1 MRIRTALLQDMVAK
15 AVKGASL
22 NRLLPLTSMIE
33 IHADEGKLTLTTTD
47 MNNYLYIM
55 ESIEDKD
62 FFEVVIGVEKF
73 AKLISRLNCE
83 FVELVELEKE
93 VRVVTDN
100 GSYSIEIPI
109 DENGKPVQFPFKQ
122 ISSDAKRGEIKLAT
136 VKNILKTCKPSL
148 AVTLES
154 PCYTNYYTGDKI
166 MATDTYKIAAYDD
179 KFMDDPAL
187 ISAET
192 MSLLDIMSDDVIEY
206 AETEN
211 EILFETDTCFVYSTK
226 VNGIEDYAYTA
237 INSLVDSEF
246 DYRCKVQKNK
256 LISALERVSL
266 FVGLYDNNAVSLT
279 FGEDDLTI
287 TNKAS
292 NATETVELEDSYQS
306 ENFTCLI
313 DAEILL
319 SQIKANDADV
329 LEIWY
334 GKENSIKIKNEKI
347 TQILCLLDK

>member
-1 MRIRTALLQDMVAK
+1 MRIWTALLQEMVAK

-33 IHADEGKLTLTTTD
+33 IRNEDGLLTLTTTD
-47 MNNYLYIM
+47 MNNYLYIR
-55 ESIEDKD
+55 EEIEDKD
-62 FFEVVIGVEKF
+62 NFLIVIGIEKF
-73 AKLISRLNCE
+73 AKLVSRLNCE
-83 FVELVELEKE
+83 FVEIVELEKE
-93 VRVVTDN
+93 VKVTTNN

-122 ISSDAKRGEIKLAT
+122 ISSEAKRGEIKLAT
-136 VKNILKTCKPSL
+136 VKNILRVCKPAL

-192 MSLLDIMSDDVIEY
+192 MRLLDIMDSDIIYEENDDEIVFQTDNCSVY
-206 AETEN
+206 A
-211 EILFETDTCFVYSTK
+211 TK
-226 VNGIEDYAYTA
+226 ANGIEDYAYNA

-266 FVGLYDNNAVSLT
+266 FVGLYDNNAVELNFDEEYLT
-279 FGEDDLTI
+279 V
-287 TNKAS
+287 TNKES
-292 NATETVELEDSYQS
+292 SATETVELEDSYQS
-306 ENFTCLI
+306 EKFTCLI
-313 DAEILL
+313 DAEMLL

-334 GKENSIKIKNEKI
+334 GKENSIKIKDEKI

>member
-33 IHADEGKLTLTTTD
+33 ISNEDGLLTLTTTD
-47 MNNYLYIM
+47 MNNYLYIQ
-55 ESIEDKD
+55 EEIEDEQD
-62 FFEVVIGVEKF
+62 FEIVIGVEKF

-83 FVELVELEKE
+83 FVELELLEKE
-93 VRVVTDN
+93 LKVITNN
-100 GSYSIEIPI
+100 GSYSIEIPV

-122 ISSDAKRGEIKLAT
+122 ISGGAKRGEIKLAT
-136 VKNILKTCKPSL
+136 VKNILKVCKPAL

-166 MATDTYKIAAYDD
+166 MATDTYKIAAFDD

-192 MSLLDIMSDDVIEY
+192 MSLLDIMDSDIIYE
-206 AETEN
+206 ESEN
-211 EILFETDTCFVYSTK
+211 EIVFQTDNCSVYTTK
-226 VNGIEDYAYTA
+226 ANGIEDYAYSA

-246 DYRCKVQKNK
+246 DYFCKVQKNK

-266 FVGLYDNNAVSLT
+266 FIGLYDNNAVELT
-279 FGEDDLTI
+279 FDAEYLTV
-287 TNKAS
+287 TNKES
-292 NATETVELEDSYQS
+292 SATETVELEQGD
-306 ENFTCLI
+306 EKFKCLI
-313 DAEILL
+313 DAEMFLT
-319 SQIKANDADV
+319 QIKANDADV

-334 GKENSIKIKNEKI
+334 GKENSIKIENERI
-347 TQILCLLDK
+347 TQVLCLLDK

>member
-1 MRIRTALLQDMVAK
+1 MKIRTALLQEMVAK

-33 IHADEGKLTLTTTD
+33 IRNEDGLLTLTTTD
-47 MNNYLYIM
+47 MNNYLYIQ
-55 ESIEDKD
+55 EEVEDEQD
-62 FFEVVIGVEKF
+62 FEIVIGVEKF

-83 FVELVELEKE
+83 FVELELLEKE
-93 VRVVTDN
+93 LKVITNN

-109 DENGKPVQFPFKQ
+109 DENGQPIKFPFKQ
-122 ISSDAKRGEIKLAT
+122 ISSGAKRGEIKLAT
-136 VKNILKTCKPSL
+136 VKNILKVCKPAL

-166 MATDTYKIAAYDD
+166 MATDTYKIASFDD
-179 KFMDDPAL
+179 KFMDDSAL

-192 MSLLDIMSDDVIEY
+192 MSLLDIMADDVIEY

-211 EILFETDTCFVYSTK
+211 EILFETDKCFVYSTK
-226 VNGIEDYAYTA
+226 ANGIEDYAYNA

-246 DYRCKVQKNK
+246 DYHCKVQKNK

-279 FGEDDLTI
+279 FDEEYLTVK
-287 TNKAS
+287 NKES
-292 NATETVELEDSYQS
+292 NATETIELDDGD

-313 DAEILL
+313 DAEMLL

-334 GKENSIKIKNEKI
+334 GKENSIKIKNEKS
-347 TQILCLLDK
+347 TQVLCLLDK